1 MKAKVGRGSGFRG
14 VIEYALQ
21 TSKGASIIGGTMTST
36 TPRALAAEFAV
47 SRQQRTEINRPVWHC
62 SLSLPQSDDLD
73 EQRWH
78 DVARDFMAEVGM
90 SGHQYIVVRH
100 ADTEH
105 DHVHI
110 IASRVGLDAS
120 VWYGRWEARQ
130 VIEATQRLEIRHGL
144 TTTPGLDATRERK
157 APTKNEIEQ
166 ADRVGASPVRQRLQ
180 RLIDAAIADGP
191 SVTALCE
198 RLEFEGVE
206 VKANIASTGKL
217 NGLSFSLDGIAFKG
231 SQLGKAYT
239 WSQLQKKGVTYEPD
253 TEYRALSGR
262 GNSAS
267 RRADS
272 EHGAATSGAHAGG
285 GTVARA
291 DATLDERDDQRAI
304 DGDERGA
311 DGDARGDQRAIDGDE
326 RDDQRTPAGD
336 ERGADGDARDDQR
349 AIDGDARRAEG
360 DERAEAGDRAG
371 GVEPDRVD
379 DARSALG
386 DEHRGSR
393 RGVEGGGEQLS
404 GNRDGRSGQ
413 SGWRDEPGA
422 EGGRE
427 SQDDRDSGRKSSGD
441 ESHGA
446 QPHGESAAL
455 DSDRLDA
462 PDRRSDWRGA
472 ADVVAD
478 LAAGRGG
485 GDPQPV
491 SADTMTPAQQ
501 AKVAAWRQQS
511 AALNA
516 PQYRITFTPRREHLK
531 PRNHGKG
538 KGPDG
543 GERFYTADEVEAL
556 IPYMSRENWRGY
568 DVYVTPIDPD
578 NHYLV
583 VDDMTAESHA
593 RLTNAGY
600 SPALVQE
607 SSEDNRQAVLKA
619 PKEPGSDE
627 QKAANRVVV
636 RLNKEVGDP
645 EFSGAVHPFR
655 VAGFSNKKEG
665 KQNAFT
671 KIIEAAGAICQRT
684 VERLQQ
690 ARDRILDQRDTAKR
704 DSRLSAITEARE
716 PHWNTIHESTRDPVQ
731 EYRWRAK
738 NQPSDADWSGVD
750 FGIAVGM
757 LKAGWRPDRVEAAII
772 EASPGLADRH
782 RDPQDYARRTVEN
795 AADARR
801 PQRDPGPKQDPGLS
815 M

>member
-1 MKAKVGRGSGFRG
+1 MTTRGAPLMKAKVGRGSGFRG

-272 EHGAATSGAHAGG
+272 EHSPAAGGADEGSGA
-285 GTVARA
+285 VA
-291 DATLDERDDQRAI
+291 DADAGVGDGSAGRDAALDERDDLERRSGDASPAPI
-304 DGDERGA
+304 VIGDGQPDAVSDERGA
-311 DGDARGDQRAIDGDE
+311 DS
-326 RDDQRTPAGD
+326 
-336 ERGADGDARDDQR
+336 
-349 AIDGDARRAEG
+349 
-360 DERAEAGDRAG
+360 DERAESGDRASG
-371 GVEPDRVD
+371 IEPDGVD
-379 DARSALG
+379 EAAREVSH
-386 DEHRGSR
+386 EHHGSDRGI
-393 RGVEGGGEQLS
+393 EGSGQSLREQ
-404 GNRDGRSGQ
+404 GDGRSPTIGA
-413 SGWRDEPGA
+413 RDEPSDERGW
-422 EGGRE
+422 ESQVSRE
-427 SQDDRDSGRKSSGD
+427 SGRGSD
-441 ESHGA
+441 QRENRGA
-446 QPHGESAAL
+446 GTGSKPDAL
-455 DSDRLDA
+455 DADRGRA
-462 PDRRSDWRGA
+462 AERVRRWRGA
-472 ADVVAD
+472 VGAISD

-485 GDPQPV
+485 GDLQSV
-491 SADTMTPAQQ
+491 SPDMMTPAQQ

-556 IPYMSRENWRGY
+556 IPYMSRQNWRGY
-568 DVYVTPIDPD
+568 DIYVTPIDD
-578 NHYLV
+578 HHHYLV

-593 RLTNAGY
+593 RLIKAGY
-600 SPALVQE
+600 QPALVQE
-607 SSEDNRQAVLKA
+607 SSANNRQAVLKA
-619 PKEPGSDE
+619 PRTDGPDE
-627 QKAANRVVV
+627 QKAANRVVQ
-636 RLNKEVGDP
+636 RLNKEIGDP

-655 VAGFSNKKEG
+655 MAGFSNKKEG

-671 KIIEAAGAICQRT
+671 KIIEAAGVICQRT

-690 ARDRILDQRDTAKR
+690 ARDRILDQRDTARR
-704 DSRLSAITEARE
+704 DERLSAISAARE
-716 PHWNTIHESTRDPVQ
+716 PRRNAIHESTRDPVQ